1 MKRKEVL
8 SDKSC
13 LPRPPVDAEQ
23 VAWDGLLS
31 PVYEVLTW
39 SKVFLNADMQMWP
52 LRTDCQRQHHL
63 QAKCLL

>member
-1 MKRKEVL
+1 MGHRKRSFIMKRREVL

-31 PVYEVLTW
+31 PVYEVLT
-39 SKVFLNADMQMWP
+39 
-52 LRTDCQRQHHL
+52 
-63 QAKCLL
+63 

>member
-1 MKRKEVL
+1 MKRREVL

-31 PVYEVLTW
+31 PVYEVLT
-39 SKVFLNADMQMWP
+39 
-52 LRTDCQRQHHL
+52 
-63 QAKCLL
+63 